1 VFHTDNRLLERF
13 KFFTCFYHLSEQRSR
28 EDIMRIIVECFDYN
42 MRVRSN
48 LARIKV
54 LISSDAHPRIVLSKA
69 LTSAYMETRLF
80 ATHHLGRLLQENPN
94 LTDWALGLMITQ
106 LYDTAMEVCEVAVMY
121 LEEACSEGGHLEKVV
136 ALRPAL
142 EHLGEVGHPLFMR

>member
-1 VFHTDNRLLERF
+1 MSD
-13 KFFTCFYHLSEQRSR
+13 
-28 EDIMRIIVECFDYN
+28 
-42 MRVRSN
+42 
-48 LARIKV
+48 
-54 LISSDAHPRIVLSKA
+54 LILSDAHPRIVLSKA

-80 ATHHLGRLLQENPN
+80 ATHHLGRLLHENPN

-136 ALRPAL
+136 ELRPAL
-142 EHLGEVGHPLFMR
+142 EHLGEVGHPLFMRYAGTVLPARQADDSFVSTSIGFMYLHHAQYIERELDDWLQVRRLHYDLWI